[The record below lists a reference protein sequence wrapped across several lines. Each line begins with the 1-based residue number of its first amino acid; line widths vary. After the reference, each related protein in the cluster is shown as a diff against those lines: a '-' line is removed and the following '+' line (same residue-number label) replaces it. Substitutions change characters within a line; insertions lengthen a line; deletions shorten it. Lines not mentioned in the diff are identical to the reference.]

1 MWKLE
6 FIEGGIPYVKIEL
19 EQLSIDKF
27 IIKEESKF
35 IYLKDNVILTFDIL
49 KNLKT
54 ITKVYSIVVDSS
66 LNPKYIAKN
75 KSVLG
80 KIIRPIIDQDVF
92 DSFKI
97 QCAGIDSPEINSIRK
112 YINQE
117 FKLEYDTDNPDLKIH
132 IIKTKDSW
140 ELGAQITPKPLS
152 WRDYKVSHMSG
163 ALNPTVAHGMNLLA
177 ETKFANSYLNPFSGS
192 GTLLIEACIQNPNLQ
207 EIIGFDIDKSAL
219 TSSMH
224 NIKEAG
230 LIRKIKVKS
239 LDIFEETS
247 LGKFDIIASDLPF
260 GMAIS
265 KHTDI
270 SYLYKKF
277 ISFSENHLT
286 KNGNLIVITSE
297 IDLFKKIIKSSKFK
311 IIKEINLKSV
321 TSIDSYLKT
330 SILFCK

>member
-6 FIEGGIPYVKIEL
+6 FIEGGIIYVKIEL
-19 EQLSIDKF
+19 EKLSIAKF

-35 IYLKDNVILTFDIL
+35 IYLKDDVVLTFDRL

-54 ITKVYSIVVDSS
+54 ITKVYSILTNSAF
-66 LNPKYIAKN
+66 NPKYIAKN
-75 KSVLG
+75 KSILG
-80 KIIRPIIDQDVF
+80 EIISPIINQ
-92 DSFKI
+92 DSFNSFKV
-97 QCAGIDSPEINSIRK
+97 QCAGTNTPEINSIIK

-117 FKLEYDTDNPDLKIH
+117 FKLEYDLDNPDLKIH
-132 IIKTKDSW
+132 IIKAKDSW

-163 ALNPTVAHGMNLLA
+163 ALNPTVAYGMNLLA
-177 ETKFANSYLNPFSGS
+177 KTEEATSYLNPFSGS
-192 GTLLIEACIQNPNLQ
+192 GTLLIEACIQNPHLQ
-207 EIIGFDIDKSAL
+207 EIVGFDIDKSAL
-219 TSSMH
+219 TSSIH

-239 LDIFEETS
+239 LDIFEEIS

-270 SYLYKKF
+270 GYLYKKF
-277 ISFSENHLT
+277 INFSENHLT
-286 KNGNLIVITSE
+286 KNGRLVVVTSE
-297 IDLFKKIIKSSKFK
+297 TDLFKKIIKNSNFK
-311 IIKEINLKSV
+311 IISEINLKSV
-321 TSIDSYLKT
+321 TSINSYLKT
-330 SILFCK
+330 TIFLCK